1 MNEPPRFY
9 RGERVLIRDG
19 RQVIAGEV
27 LLASGNG
34 QSIAVGYD
42 GMVAGC
48 VNVLPLLWDAGSG
61 TFRTIVNQDA
71 IAVQRV
77 TQ

>member
-1 MNEPPRFY
+1 MNGPPRFQ
-9 RGERVLIRDG
+9 RGERVLIRAG
-19 RQVIAGEV
+19 RQVMAGEV

-48 VNVLPLLWDAGSG
+48 VNVLPLLWDPGSG
-61 TFRTIVNQDA
+61 TFRTIVNQEA
-71 IAVQRV
+71 IGVQKV
-77 TQ
+77 TH

>member
-1 MNEPPRFY
+1 MNEPPRFQ

-48 VNVLPLLWDAGSG
+48 VKVLPLLWDPGASA
-61 TFRTIVNQDA
+61 FRTIVNQE
-71 IAVQRV
+71 IIVVQKV
-77 TQ
+77 TH